1 MDFLK
6 LISEGRIEQFES
18 KYSKKF
24 SPEQLKRMSEVIQ
37 PKYLDWVGKN
47 IDSINFDENFNKLA
61 EAIKKFVSIGSNL
74 PITDLYQYPNTTKL
88 YQALADYS
96 NRARRTVRKVEG
108 GNVVYDDSRFFV
120 VNPLTNES
128 SCYYGKGTKWCTA
141 AEGTSHFNRYNEDG
155 KLFYV
160 IDKSLPTNNPFYKVA
175 ILKKF
180 DGNESY
186 WDAQDNSFSK
196 GWIFGTDELKKVNE
210 GITNYMEAE
219 YAEQLKIW
227 RDRELARKEKDRLE
241 KLRIQNILNQRR
253 ADAQERREDGEWDLG
268 PDCPEEGL
276 KAHALL
282 NFLEN
287 NNDVEVK
294 TNEDRIEIQR
304 LKDEIERLE
313 SEYDNSEDVRTDLLD
328 EKETLEDEL
337 DTLENKIDVYNIV
350 PTGTHYDMT
359 EFEVID
365 SDIDGQRYAVGTES
379 EIHSTAYDYV
389 EGLIDDIGYS
399 GFNDGFAKGYI
410 DNEAVASY
418 AEDVYNDDVRENPD
432 SYFSDDERQL
442 SDEQNEKIEILQSRI
457 MLTNKLIERLEDEMT
472 GDDDDSEIEEQV
484 EELNETITQ
493 YEEEIEE
500 IESEPEGEFPD
511 ELINDK
517 VNELVSDVRYDPED
531 FMETFGLNWEDYID
545 KDDFIEGVI
554 SADGYGSCVSS
565 YDGDYHTENVQNQ
578 RFYIVR
584 ID

>member
-6 LISEGRIEQFES
+6 LISEGRIEQFET

-24 SPEQLKRMSEVIQ
+24 SPEQLKRMIEQIQ

-47 IDSINFDENFNKLA
+47 VDSINFDENFNKIVD
-61 EAIKKFVSIGSNL
+61 AIKKFVLIGSNL
-74 PITDLYQYPNTTKL
+74 PVTDLYQYPNTAKL
-88 YQALADYS
+88 FQALADY
-96 NRARRTVRKVEG
+96 NNKARRTVRKVEG

-141 AEGTSHFNRYNEDG
+141 AEGTNHFNRYNEDG

-160 IDKSLPTNNPFYKVA
+160 IDKSLPTDNPFYKVA

-186 WDAQDNSFSK
+186 WDAKDNSFSK

-227 RDRELARKEKDRLE
+227 RDKELARKERDRLE

-253 ADAQERREDGEWDLG
+253 DDAQERREDGEWDLG

-282 NFLEN
+282 NYLEN

-328 EKETLEDEL
+328 EKETLHYEL
-337 DTLENKIDVYNIV
+337 DTLESKIDVYNVV

-379 EIHSTAYDYV
+379 EIDSTAYEYV
-389 EGLIDDIGYS
+389 ENLIDDIGYG
-399 GFNDGFAKGYI
+399 GFNKGFAQGYI

-418 AEDVYNDDVRENPD
+418 AEDVYNDDVRDNPD
-432 SYFSDDERQL
+432 SYFNDDERQL
-442 SDEQNEKIEILQSRI
+442 SDEQNEKIEILKSRI
-457 MLTNKLIERLEDEMT
+457 EQTNELIERLENEMT
-472 GDDDDSEIEEQV
+472 GDDDSEIEEQV
-484 EELNETITQ
+484 DELNDRITE

-500 IESEPEGEFPD
+500 IESDPEGEFPD
-511 ELINDK
+511 ELIDDK
-517 VNELVSDVRYDPED
+517 VNELVGEVRNDPEY
-531 FMETFGLNWEDYID
+531 FMEEFGLDWEHYID
-545 KDDFIEGVI
+545 KDNFIQGVI

-565 YDGDYHTENVQNQ
+565 YDGDYHTERVQNQ
-578 RFYIVR
+578 TFYVIR

>member
-6 LISEGRIEQFES
+6 LISEGRVEQFET
-18 KYSKKF
+18 KYGKKF
-24 SPEQLKRMSEVIQ
+24 SPEQLKRMSKLIP

-47 IDSINFDENFNKLA
+47 IDSINFDENFNKIVD
-61 EAIKKFVSIGSNL
+61 AIKKFVSIGSNL
-74 PITDLYQYPNTTKL
+74 PVTDLYQYPNTAKL
-88 YQALADYS
+88 FQALADYD
-96 NRARRTVRKVEG
+96 NRVRRTVRKVEG

-141 AEGTSHFNRYNEDG
+141 AEGTNHFNRYNEDG

-160 IDKSLPTNNPFYKVA
+160 LDKSLPTNNPFYKVA

-196 GWIFGTDELKKVNE
+196 GWIFDTDELKKVNE

-227 RDRELARKEKDRLE
+227 RDKELARKERDRLE

-253 ADAQERREDGEWDLG
+253 AEAQERREDGEWDLG

-282 NFLEN
+282 NYLEN

-365 SDIDGQRYAVGTES
+365 SDVDGHRYAVGTES
-379 EIHSTAYDYV
+379 EIHSTAYEYV
-389 EGLIDDIGYS
+389 ENLIDDIGYS

-432 SYFSDDERQL
+432 AYFNDDERQL
-442 SDEQNEKIEILQSRI
+442 SDEQNEKIEILNSRI
-457 MLTNKLIERLEDEMT
+457 EQTNELIERLENEMT
-472 GDDDDSEIEEQV
+472 GEDDSEIEEQID
-484 EELNETITQ
+484 ELNDRTTE
-493 YEEEIEE
+493 YGEEIEE
-500 IESEPEGEFPD
+500 IESDPEGEFPD
-511 ELINDK
+511 ELIDDK
-517 VNELVSDVRYDPED
+517 VNELVGDVRNDPEY
-531 FMETFGLNWEDYID
+531 FMEEFGLNWEDYID

-565 YDGDYHTENVQNQ
+565 YDGDYHTERVQSQ
-578 RFYIVR
+578 TFYVVR

>member
-6 LISEGRIEQFES
+6 LISEGRIEQFET
-18 KYSKKF
+18 KYGKKF
-24 SPEQLKRMSEVIQ
+24 SPEQLKKMSELIQ

-47 IDSINFDENFNKLA
+47 VDSINFDENFNKLA
-61 EAIKKFVSIGSNL
+61 EAIKKFISIGSNL
-74 PITDLYQYPNTTKL
+74 PITDLYQYPNTAKL
-88 YQALADYS
+88 YQALADYD

-141 AEGTSHFNRYNEDG
+141 AEGTNHFNRYNEDG

-196 GWIFGTDELKKVNE
+196 GWIFGTDELKKVDE

-517 VNELVSDVRYDPED
+517 VNEIK
-531 FMETFGLNWEDYID
+531 NI
-545 KDDFIEGVI
+545 II
-554 SADGYGSCVSS
+554 SY
-565 YDGDYHTENVQNQ
+565 
-578 RFYIVR
+578 
-584 ID
+584 

>member
-47 IDSINFDENFNKLA
+47 VDSINFDENFNKLA

-74 PITDLYQYPNTTKL
+74 PVTDLYQYPNTAKL
-88 YQALADYS
+88 YQALADYD
-96 NRARRTVRKVEG
+96 NRSRRTVRKVEG

-141 AEGTSHFNRYNEDG
+141 AEGTNHFNRYNEDG

-160 IDKSLPTNNPFYKVA
+160 IDKSLSTSNPFYKVA

-180 DGNESY
+180 DGNESF

-227 RDRELARKEKDRLE
+227 RDKELARKERDRLE

-282 NFLEN
+282 NYLEN
-287 NNDVEVK
+287 NNDVEAK

-365 SDIDGQRYAVGTES
+365 SDVDGHRYAVGTES
-379 EIHSTAYDYV
+379 EIHSTAYEYV
-389 EGLIDDIGYS
+389 ENLIDDIGYS
-399 GFNDGFAKGYI
+399 GFNDGFAKSYI

-432 SYFSDDERQL
+432 AYFNDDERQL
-442 SDEQNEKIEILQSRI
+442 SDEQKEKIEILNSRI
-457 MLTNKLIERLEDEMT
+457 EQTNELIERLENEMT
-472 GDDDDSEIEEQV
+472 GEDDSEIEEQID
-484 EELNETITQ
+484 ELNDRTTE
-493 YEEEIEE
+493 YGEEIEE
-500 IESEPEGEFPD
+500 IESDPEGEFPD
-511 ELINDK
+511 ELIDDK
-517 VNELVSDVRYDPED
+517 VNELVGDVRNDPEY
-531 FMETFGLNWEDYID
+531 FMEEFGLNWEDYID

-565 YDGDYHTENVQNQ
+565 YDGDYHTESVQSQ
-578 RFYIVR
+578 TFYVVR

>member
-47 IDSINFDENFNKLA
+47 VDSINFDENFNKLA

-74 PITDLYQYPNTTKL
+74 PVTDLYQYPNTAKL
-88 YQALADYS
+88 YQALADYD
-96 NRARRTVRKVEG
+96 NRSRRTVRKVEG

-141 AEGTSHFNRYNEDG
+141 AEGTNHFNRYNEDG

-160 IDKSLPTNNPFYKVA
+160 IDKSLSTSNPFYKVA

-180 DGNESY
+180 DGNESF

-227 RDRELARKEKDRLE
+227 RDKELARKERDRLE

-253 ADAQERREDGEWDLG
+253 ADAQERRENGEWDLG

-282 NFLEN
+282 NYLEN
-287 NNDVEVK
+287 NNDVEAK

-365 SDIDGQRYAVGTES
+365 SDVDGHRYAVGTES
-379 EIHSTAYDYV
+379 EIHSTAYEYV
-389 EGLIDDIGYS
+389 ENLIDDIGYS

-432 SYFSDDERQL
+432 AYFNDDERQL
-442 SDEQNEKIEILQSRI
+442 SDEQNEKIEILNSRI
-457 MLTNKLIERLEDEMT
+457 EQTNELIERLENEMT
-472 GDDDDSEIEEQV
+472 GEDDSEIEEQID
-484 EELNETITQ
+484 ELNDRTTE
-493 YEEEIEE
+493 YGEEIEE
-500 IESEPEGEFPD
+500 IESDPEGEFPD
-511 ELINDK
+511 ELIDDK
-517 VNELVSDVRYDPED
+517 VNELVSDVRNDPEY
-531 FMETFGLNWEDYID
+531 FMEEFGLNWEDYID

-565 YDGDYHTENVQNQ
+565 YDGDYHTESVQSQ
-578 RFYIVR
+578 TFYVVR

>member
-47 IDSINFDENFNKLA
+47 VDSINFDENFNKLA

-74 PITDLYQYPNTTKL
+74 PVTDLYQYPNTAKL
-88 YQALADYS
+88 YQALADYD
-96 NRARRTVRKVEG
+96 NRSRRTVRKVEG

-141 AEGTSHFNRYNEDG
+141 AEGTNHFNRYNEDG

-160 IDKSLPTNNPFYKVA
+160 IDKSLSTSNPFYKVA

-180 DGNESY
+180 DGNESF

-227 RDRELARKEKDRLE
+227 RDKELARKERDRLE

-282 NFLEN
+282 NYLEN
-287 NNDVEVK
+287 NNDVEAK

-365 SDIDGQRYAVGTES
+365 SDVDGHRYAVGTES
-379 EIHSTAYDYV
+379 EIHSTAYEYV
-389 EGLIDDIGYS
+389 ENLIDDIGYS

-432 SYFSDDERQL
+432 AYFNDNERQL
-442 SDEQNEKIEILQSRI
+442 SDEQNEKIEILNSRI
-457 MLTNKLIERLEDEMT
+457 EQTNELIERLENEMT
-472 GDDDDSEIEEQV
+472 GEDDSEIEEQID
-484 EELNETITQ
+484 ELNDRTTE
-493 YEEEIEE
+493 YGEEIEE
-500 IESEPEGEFPD
+500 IESDPEGEFPD
-511 ELINDK
+511 ELIDDK
-517 VNELVSDVRYDPED
+517 VNELVSDVRYDPEN
-531 FMETFGLNWEDYID
+531 FMDEFGLNWEDYID

-565 YDGDYHTENVQNQ
+565 YDGDYHTESVQSQ
-578 RFYIVR
+578 TFYVVR

>member
-6 LISEGRIEQFES
+6 LISEGRVEQFET
-18 KYSKKF
+18 KYGKKF
-24 SPEQLKRMSEVIQ
+24 SPQQIKRMSELIQ

-47 IDSINFDENFNKLA
+47 VDSINFDENFNKLA
-61 EAIKKFVSIGSNL
+61 PAIEKFISIGSNL
-74 PITDLYQYPNTTKL
+74 PITDLYQYPNTAKL
-88 YQALADYS
+88 YQSLADYD
-96 NRARRTVRKVEG
+96 NRVRRTVRKVEG

-128 SCYYGKGTKWCTA
+128 SCYYGKGTKWCTS
-141 AEGTSHFNRYNEDG
+141 AEGTNHFNRYNEDG

-160 IDKSLPTNNPFYKVA
+160 IDKSLAANNPFYKVA

-180 DGNESY
+180 DGNESF

-227 RDRELARKEKDRLE
+227 RDKETARKERDRLE

-282 NFLEN
+282 NYLEN
-287 NNDVEVK
+287 NNDIEVK

-379 EIHSTAYDYV
+379 EIHSTAYDYI

-418 AEDVYNDDVRENPD
+418 AEDLYGDDVRDNPD
-432 SYFSDDERQL
+432 SYFNDDERQL
-442 SDEQNEKIEILQSRI
+442 SDEQNEKIEILKSRI
-457 MLTNKLIERLEDEMT
+457 EQTNELIERLENEMT
-472 GDDDDSEIEEQV
+472 GDDDSEIEEQV
-484 EELNETITQ
+484 DELNDRITE

-500 IESEPEGEFPD
+500 IESDPEGEFPD
-511 ELINDK
+511 ELIDDK
-517 VNELVSDVRYDPED
+517 VNELVSDVRYDPEN
-531 FMETFGLNWEDYID
+531 FMEEFGLNWEDYID

-565 YDGDYHTENVQNQ
+565 YDGDYHTESIQNQ
-578 RFYIVR
+578 TFYVVR

>member
-6 LISEGRIEQFES
+6 LISEGRIEQFET
-18 KYSKKF
+18 KYGKKF
-24 SPEQLKRMSEVIQ
+24 SPEQLKRMSELIQ

-47 IDSINFDENFNKLA
+47 IDSINFDENFNKLVD
-61 EAIKKFVSIGSNL
+61 AIKKFVSIGSNL
-74 PITDLYQYPNTTKL
+74 PVTDLYQYPNTTNL
-88 YQALADYS
+88 FQALADYD
-96 NRARRTVRKVEG
+96 NKARRTVRKVEG

-141 AEGTSHFNRYNEDG
+141 AEGTNHFNRYNEDG

-210 GITNYMEAE
+210 GITIYMEAE

-227 RDRELARKEKDRLE
+227 RDKEAAKKERDRLE
-241 KLRIQNILNQRR
+241 KLRIQNRLNQQR
-253 ADAQERREDGEWDLG
+253 ADAQERRENGEWDLG

-282 NFLEN
+282 KYLEN
-287 NNDVEVK
+287 NDNVEVK

-350 PTGTHYDMT
+350 PAGTHYDMT

-365 SDIDGQRYAVGTES
+365 SDVDGHRYAVGTES

-399 GFNDGFAKGYI
+399 GFNDGFAKSYI

-432 SYFSDDERQL
+432 AYFNDDERQL
-442 SDEQNEKIEILQSRI
+442 SDEQNEKIEILNSRI
-457 MLTNKLIERLEDEMT
+457 EQTNELIERLENKMT
-472 GDDDDSEIEEQV
+472 GEDDSEIEEQV
-484 EELNETITQ
+484 EELNDRITE

-500 IESEPEGEFPD
+500 IESDPEGEFPD
-511 ELINDK
+511 ELIDDK
-517 VNELVSDVRYDPED
+517 VNELVSDVRYDPEN
-531 FMETFGLNWEDYID
+531 FMDEFGLNWEDYID

-565 YDGDYHTENVQNQ
+565 YDGDYHTESVQSQ
-578 RFYIVR
+578 TFYVIR

>member
-6 LISEGRIEQFES
+6 LISEGRVEQFET
-18 KYSKKF
+18 KYGKKF
-24 SPEQLKRMSEVIQ
+24 SPEQLKRMSKLIP

-47 IDSINFDENFNKLA
+47 IDSINFDENFDKIVD
-61 EAIKKFVSIGSNL
+61 AIKKFVSIGSNL
-74 PITDLYQYPNTTKL
+74 PVTDLYQYPNTAKL
-88 YQALADYS
+88 FQALADYD
-96 NRARRTVRKVEG
+96 NRVRRTVRKVEG

-141 AEGTSHFNRYNEDG
+141 AEGTNHFNRYNEDG

-160 IDKSLPTNNPFYKVA
+160 LDKSLPTNNPFYKVA

-196 GWIFGTDELKKVNE
+196 GWIFDTDELKKVNE

-227 RDRELARKEKDRLE
+227 RDKELARKERDRLE

-253 ADAQERREDGEWDLG
+253 AEAQERREDGEWDLG

-282 NFLEN
+282 NYLEN

-365 SDIDGQRYAVGTES
+365 SDVDGHRYAVGTDS
-379 EIHSTAYDYV
+379 EIHSTAYEYV
-389 EGLIDDIGYS
+389 ENLIDDIGYT
-399 GFNDGFAKGYI
+399 GFNKGFAQGYI

-418 AEDVYNDDVRENPD
+418 AEDVYGDDVRENPD
-432 SYFSDDERQL
+432 AYFDDSQRQL
-442 SDEQNEKIEILQSRI
+442 SDEQNEKIEILNSRI
-457 MLTNKLIERLEDEMT
+457 EQTNELIERLENEMT
-472 GDDDDSEIEEQV
+472 GEDDSEIEEQID
-484 EELNETITQ
+484 ELNDRTTE
-493 YEEEIEE
+493 YGEEIEE
-500 IESEPEGEFPD
+500 IESDPEGEFPD
-511 ELINDK
+511 ELIDDK
-517 VNELVSDVRYDPED
+517 VNELVQDVRHDPEY
-531 FMETFGLNWEDYID
+531 FMEEFGLNWEDYID

-565 YDGDYHTENVQNQ
+565 YDGDYHTERVQSQ
-578 RFYIVR
+578 TFYVVR

>member
-47 IDSINFDENFNKLA
+47 VDSINFDENFNKLA

-74 PITDLYQYPNTTKL
+74 PVTDLYQYPNTAKL
-88 YQALADYS
+88 YQALADYD
-96 NRARRTVRKVEG
+96 NRSRRTVRKVEG

-141 AEGTSHFNRYNEDG
+141 AEGTNHFNRYNEDG

-160 IDKSLPTNNPFYKVA
+160 IDKSLSNSNPFYKVA

-180 DGNESY
+180 DGNESF

-227 RDRELARKEKDRLE
+227 RDKELARKERDRLE

-253 ADAQERREDGEWDLG
+253 ADAQERRENGEWDLG

-282 NFLEN
+282 NYLEN
-287 NNDVEVK
+287 NNDVEAK

-365 SDIDGQRYAVGTES
+365 SDVDGHRYAVGTES
-379 EIHSTAYDYV
+379 EIHSTAYEYV
-389 EGLIDDIGYS
+389 ENLIDDIGYS

-432 SYFSDDERQL
+432 AYFNDDERQL
-442 SDEQNEKIEILQSRI
+442 SDEQNEKIEILNSRI
-457 MLTNKLIERLEDEMT
+457 EQTNELIERLENEMT
-472 GDDDDSEIEEQV
+472 GEDDSEIEEQID
-484 EELNETITQ
+484 ELNDRTTE
-493 YEEEIEE
+493 YGEEIEE
-500 IESEPEGEFPD
+500 IESDPEGEFPD
-511 ELINDK
+511 ELIDDK
-517 VNELVSDVRYDPED
+517 VNELVSDVRYDPEN
-531 FMETFGLNWEDYID
+531 FMDEFGLNWEDYID

-565 YDGDYHTENVQNQ
+565 YDGDYHTESVQSQ
-578 RFYIVR
+578 TFYVVR

>member
-6 LISEGRIEQFES
+6 LISEGRIEQFET

-24 SPEQLKRMSEVIQ
+24 SPEQLKKMSELIQ

-47 IDSINFDENFNKLA
+47 IDSINFDENFDKLVD
-61 EAIKKFVSIGSNL
+61 AIKKFVSIGSNL
-74 PITDLYQYPNTTKL
+74 PVTDLYQYPNTAKL
-88 YQALADYS
+88 FQALADYS
-96 NRARRTVRKVEG
+96 NKARRTVRKVEG

-196 GWIFGTDELKKVNE
+196 GWIFNTDELKKVNE

-227 RDRELARKEKDRLE
+227 RDKESARKERDRLE

-253 ADAQERREDGEWDLG
+253 VDAQERREDGEWDLG

-282 NFLEN
+282 NYLEN

-365 SDIDGQRYAVGTES
+365 SDVDGQRYAVGTED
-379 EIHSTAYDYV
+379 EIHSTAYEYV
-389 EGLIDDIGYS
+389 ENLIDDIGYG
-399 GFNDGFAKGYI
+399 GFNNGFAQGYI

-418 AEDVYNDDVRENPD
+418 AEDVYNDDVRDNPD
-432 SYFSDDERQL
+432 SYFNDDERQL
-442 SDEQNEKIEILQSRI
+442 SDEQNEKIEILKSRI
-457 MLTNKLIERLEDEMT
+457 EQTNELIERLENEMT
-472 GDDDDSEIEEQV
+472 GDDDSEIEEQV
-484 EELNETITQ
+484 DELNDRITE

-500 IESEPEGEFPD
+500 IESDPEGEFPD
-511 ELINDK
+511 ELIDDK
-517 VNELVSDVRYDPED
+517 VNELVGSVRNDPEY
-531 FMETFGLNWEDYID
+531 FMEEFGLNWEDYID

-565 YDGDYHTENVQNQ
+565 YDGDYHTESVQNQ
-578 RFYIVR
+578 TFYVVR

>member
-1 MDFLK
+1 VLFR
-6 LISEGRIEQFES
+6 SET
-18 KYSKKF
+18 KYGKKF
-24 SPEQLKRMSEVIQ
+24 SPEQLKRMSKLIP

-47 IDSINFDENFNKLA
+47 IDSINFDENFNKIVD
-61 EAIKKFVSIGSNL
+61 AIKKFVSIGSNL
-74 PITDLYQYPNTTKL
+74 PVTDLYQYPNTAKL
-88 YQALADYS
+88 FQALADYD
-96 NRARRTVRKVEG
+96 NRVRRTVRKVEG

-141 AEGTSHFNRYNEDG
+141 AEGTNHFNRYNEDG

-160 IDKSLPTNNPFYKVA
+160 LDKSLPTNNPFYKVA

-196 GWIFGTDELKKVNE
+196 GWIFDTDELKKVNE

-227 RDRELARKEKDRLE
+227 RDKELARKERDRLE

-253 ADAQERREDGEWDLG
+253 AEAQERREDGEWDLG

-282 NFLEN
+282 NYLEN

-365 SDIDGQRYAVGTES
+365 SDVDGHRYAVGTES
-379 EIHSTAYDYV
+379 EIHSTAYEYV
-389 EGLIDDIGYS
+389 ENLIDDIGYS

-432 SYFSDDERQL
+432 AYFNDDERQL
-442 SDEQNEKIEILQSRI
+442 SDEQNEKIEILNSRI
-457 MLTNKLIERLEDEMT
+457 EQTNELIERLENEMT
-472 GDDDDSEIEEQV
+472 GEDDSEIEEQID
-484 EELNETITQ
+484 ELNDRTTE
-493 YEEEIEE
+493 YGEEIEE
-500 IESEPEGEFPD
+500 IESDPEGEFPD
-511 ELINDK
+511 ELIDDK
-517 VNELVSDVRYDPED
+517 VNELVGDVRNDPEY
-531 FMETFGLNWEDYID
+531 FMEEFGLNWEDYID

-565 YDGDYHTENVQNQ
+565 YDGDYHTERVQSQ
-578 RFYIVR
+578 TFYVVR

>member
-6 LISEGRIEQFES
+6 LISEGRIEQFET
-18 KYSKKF
+18 KYGKKF
-24 SPEQLKRMSEVIQ
+24 SPEQLKRMSELIQ

-47 IDSINFDENFNKLA
+47 IDSINFDENFNKLVD
-61 EAIKKFVSIGSNL
+61 AIKKFVSIGSNL
-74 PITDLYQYPNTTKL
+74 PVTDLYQYPNTTNL
-88 YQALADYS
+88 FQALADYD
-96 NRARRTVRKVEG
+96 NKARRTVRKVEG

-141 AEGTSHFNRYNEDG
+141 AEGTNHFNRYNEDG

-210 GITNYMEAE
+210 EITNYMEAE

-227 RDRELARKEKDRLE
+227 RDKEAAKKERDRLE
-241 KLRIQNILNQRR
+241 KLRIQNRLNQQR
-253 ADAQERREDGEWDLG
+253 ADAQERRENGEWDLG

-282 NFLEN
+282 KYLEN
-287 NNDVEVK
+287 NDNVEVK

-350 PTGTHYDMT
+350 PAGTHYDMT

-365 SDIDGQRYAVGTES
+365 SDVDGHRYAVGTES
-379 EIHSTAYDYV
+379 ELHSTAYDYV

-432 SYFSDDERQL
+432 AYFNDDERQL
-442 SDEQNEKIEILQSRI
+442 SDEQDEKIEILKSRI
-457 MLTNKLIERLEDEMT
+457 EQTNELIERLENEMT
-472 GDDDDSEIEEQV
+472 GDDDSEIEEQID
-484 EELNETITQ
+484 ELNDRITE

-500 IESEPEGEFPD
+500 IESDPEGEFPD
-511 ELINDK
+511 ELIDDK
-517 VNELVSDVRYDPED
+517 VNELVSDVRYDPEN
-531 FMETFGLNWEDYID
+531 FMDEFGLNWEDYID

-565 YDGDYHTENVQNQ
+565 YDGDYHTESVQSQ
-578 RFYIVR
+578 TFYVIR

>member
-6 LISEGRIEQFES
+6 LISEGRIEQFET
-18 KYSKKF
+18 KYGKKF
-24 SPEQLKRMSEVIQ
+24 SPDQLKRMSKLIP
-37 PKYLDWVGKN
+37 PKYLNWVGKN
-47 IDSINFDENFNKLA
+47 VDSINFDENFDKLVD
-61 EAIKKFVSIGSNL
+61 AIKKFVSIGSNL
-74 PITDLYQYPNTTKL
+74 PITDLYQYPNTAKL
-88 YQALADYS
+88 YQALAEYD
-96 NRARRTVRKVEG
+96 NKARRTVRKVEG

-120 VNPLTNES
+120 VNPLTHES

-141 AEGTSHFNRYNEDG
+141 AEANNHFNRYNEDG

-160 IDKSLPTNNPFYKVA
+160 IDKSLSTNNPFYKVA

-180 DGNESY
+180 DGDESY

-196 GWIFGTDELKKVNE
+196 GWIFGTDELKKVND

-227 RDRELARKEKDRLE
+227 RDKESARKEKDRLE
-241 KLRIQNILNQRR
+241 KLRIQNILNQQR
-253 ADAQERREDGEWDLG
+253 ADAQERRENGEWDLG

-282 NFLEN
+282 RYLEN
-287 NNDVEVK
+287 NDDVEVK

-328 EKETLEDEL
+328 EKETLQDEL
-337 DTLENKIDVYNIV
+337 ETLESKIDVYNIV
-350 PTGTHYDMT
+350 PNGNHYDMT

-365 SDIDGQRYAVGTES
+365 SDIDGRRYASGTES
-379 EIHSTAYDYV
+379 EGHSSAYDYV

-432 SYFSDDERQL
+432 AYFNDDERQL
-442 SDEQNEKIEILQSRI
+442 SDEQNEKIEILNSRI
-457 MLTNKLIERLEDEMT
+457 EQTNELIERLENEMT
-472 GDDDDSEIEEQV
+472 GEDDSEIEEQID
-484 EELNETITQ
+484 ELNDRTTE
-493 YEEEIEE
+493 YGEEIEE
-500 IESEPEGEFPD
+500 IESDPEGEFPD
-511 ELINDK
+511 ELIDDK
-517 VNELVSDVRYDPED
+517 VNELVSDVRYDPEN
-531 FMETFGLNWEDYID
+531 FMDEFGLNWEDYID

-554 SADGYGSCVSS
+554 SADGYGSCLSS
-565 YDGDYHTENVQNQ
+565 YDGDYEEIRVQDQ
-578 RFYIVR
+578 LFYVIR

>member
-47 IDSINFDENFNKLA
+47 VDSINFDENFNKLA

-74 PITDLYQYPNTTKL
+74 PVTDLYQYPNTAKL
-88 YQALADYS
+88 YQALADYD
-96 NRARRTVRKVEG
+96 NRSRRTVRKVEG

-141 AEGTSHFNRYNEDG
+141 AEGTNHFNRYNEDG

-160 IDKSLPTNNPFYKVA
+160 IDKSLSTSNPFYKVA

-180 DGNESY
+180 DGNESF

-227 RDRELARKEKDRLE
+227 RDKELARKERDRLE

-282 NFLEN
+282 NYLEN
-287 NNDVEVK
+287 NNDVEAK

-365 SDIDGQRYAVGTES
+365 SDVDGHRYAVGTES
-379 EIHSTAYDYV
+379 EIHSTAYEYV
-389 EGLIDDIGYS
+389 ENLIDDIGYS

-432 SYFSDDERQL
+432 AYFNDDERQL
-442 SDEQNEKIEILQSRI
+442 SDEQNEKIEILNSRI
-457 MLTNKLIERLEDEMT
+457 EQTNELIERLENEMT
-472 GDDDDSEIEEQV
+472 GEDDSEIEEQID
-484 EELNETITQ
+484 ELNDRTTE
-493 YEEEIEE
+493 YGEEIEE
-500 IESEPEGEFPD
+500 IESDPEGEFPD
-511 ELINDK
+511 ELIDDK
-517 VNELVSDVRYDPED
+517 VNELVGDVRNDPEY
-531 FMETFGLNWEDYID
+531 FMEEFGLNWEDYID

-565 YDGDYHTENVQNQ
+565 YDGDYHTESVQSQ
-578 RFYIVR
+578 TFYVVR

>member
-47 IDSINFDENFNKLA
+47 VDSINFDENFNKLA

-74 PITDLYQYPNTTKL
+74 PVTDLYQYPNTTKL

-141 AEGTSHFNRYNEDG
+141 AEGTNHFNRYNEDG

-196 GWIFGTDELKKVNE
+196 GWIFGTDELNKVNE

-457 MLTNKLIERLEDEMT
+457 ILTNKLIERLEDEMT

-511 ELINDK
+511 ELIDDK

-565 YDGDYHTENVQNQ
+565 YDGDYHTETVQNQ
-578 RFYIVR
+578 RFYIIR

>member
-47 IDSINFDENFNKLA
+47 VDSINFDENFNKLA

-74 PITDLYQYPNTTKL
+74 PVTDLYQYPNTAKL
-88 YQALADYS
+88 YQALADYD
-96 NRARRTVRKVEG
+96 NRSRRTVRKVEG

-120 VNPLTNES
+120 VNPLTHES

-141 AEGTSHFNRYNEDG
+141 AEANNHFNRYNEDG

-160 IDKSLPTNNPFYKVA
+160 IDKSLSNSNPFYKVA

-180 DGNESY
+180 DGNESF

-227 RDRELARKEKDRLE
+227 RDKESARKERDRLE

-282 NFLEN
+282 NYLEN
-287 NNDVEVK
+287 NDDVEAK

-365 SDIDGQRYAVGTES
+365 SDVNGHRYAVGTES
-379 EIHSTAYDYV
+379 EIHSTAYEYV
-389 EGLIDDIGYS
+389 ENLIDDIGYS

-432 SYFSDDERQL
+432 AYFNDDERQL
-442 SDEQNEKIEILQSRI
+442 SDEQNEKIEILNSRI
-457 MLTNKLIERLEDEMT
+457 EQTNELIERLENEMT
-472 GDDDDSEIEEQV
+472 GEDDSEIEEQID
-484 EELNETITQ
+484 ELNDRTTE
-493 YEEEIEE
+493 YGEEIEE
-500 IESEPEGEFPD
+500 IESDPEGEFPD
-511 ELINDK
+511 ELIDDK
-517 VNELVSDVRYDPED
+517 VNELVSDVRYDPEN
-531 FMETFGLNWEDYID
+531 FMDEFGLNWEDYID

-554 SADGYGSCVSS
+554 SADGYGSCLSS
-565 YDGDYHTENVQNQ
+565 YDGNANEEYVQDQ
-578 RFYIVR
+578 LFYVIR